1 MDETWWYPIAKLRAL
16 DIEAMSDDLPDL
28 PGHVASDLPTIHSPA
43 RTPLECPGDHG
54 PLEHSLSF
62 RRT

>member
-1 MDETWWYPIAKLRAL
+1 MDENWWYPIAKLTPL
-16 DIEAMSDDLPDL
+16 DIDDIRCLPDL